1 VLVLSRKLDEEIRI
15 NADIIVKIVSI
26 SENTVKLGII
36 APNNVKILRSEVYE
50 KIKENT
56 IAASASSKQ
65 IIIKDIL
72 KFKVNKIKK

>member
-1 VLVLSRKLDEEIRI
+1 MLVLSRKLDEEIRI